1 VFRGHK
7 LPKTHSKLIVGATT
21 VVKRDITPT
30 DAPIHALVLINPLQ
44 LHLSL
49 PVEPTL
55 FLLLPSKTMP
65 VGESTMWPWKKRKKL
80 LMLSLVCF
88 SSMTLLQLCCFI
100 LEHHILFHICCICWL
115 A

>member
-1 VFRGHK
+1 
-7 LPKTHSKLIVGATT
+7 

-30 DAPIHALVLINPLQ
+30 DAPIHALMLINPLQ

-55 FLLLPSKTMP
+55 FLLLPSRATP
-65 VGESTMWPWKKRKKL
+65 VGESIMWLWNKRKKL

-88 SSMTLLQLCCFI
+88 SSMTLLQLCCLI
-100 LEHHILFHICCICWL
+100 LEHQILSYLLHMLESIICP
-115 A
+115 

>member
-65 VGESTMWPWKKRKKL
+65 VGESTMWSWKKRKKL
-80 LMLSLVCF
+80 MNDTSTVVLFYSGASHSFSYLLHMLVS
-88 SSMTLLQLCCFI
+88 I
-100 LEHHILFHICCICWL
+100 ICP
-115 A
+115 